1 MGKGK
6 KGKKVDADKKAAL
19 QAKKEAKQEK
29 AARKRLNKQQR
40 SGNDNDNDDDQ
51 KGPHQTDDD
60 YLNQV
65 LQAYKSAG
73 SKKIDSS
80 KTSSSTSSSPSF
92 ELIDTPFPLPRANA
106 TLEHCSDDTKKKKS
120 NQDYFYLF
128 GGEYF
133 DGIENI
139 VLDDLLRYNCATQEW
154 MQLQYCNDAAAA
166 AVDSGVGGQ
175 NKGGAAPKN
184 SVSAIKPSPRCAHS
198 CVSYKQC
205 LYVFGG
211 ELATSDQYHHYRDLW
226 KFDVSTT
233 TWTEIIAKDPP
244 SARSGHAAI
253 VWKHFMI
260 IFGGFF
266 EALRDTKWYND
277 VHVFNLQTETWMT
290 RTGGELPPMSRLSV
304 KPEPRSACN
313 IALFG
318 NDKLVLHGGFSK
330 YKQGSSSNTVSN
342 NSSTTAEV
350 KVHSDA
356 WVLHLAPILQNKAP
370 TWERWISSST
380 KSQIVN
386 SRSTTPNG
394 RAGTSSTSYKS
405 RMLVFAGVVD
415 NMELNHHKGK

>member
-6 KGKKVDADKKAAL
+6 KGKKVDEDKKAAL

-40 SGNDNDNDDDQ
+40 SESGNGNDGDDRED
-51 KGPHQTDDD
+51 GIGHQTEDE
-60 YLNQV
+60 YLNQI

-73 SKKIDSS
+73 SKRIGS
-80 KTSSSTSSSPSF
+80 KSSSSAPSSPSF
-92 ELIDTPFPLPRANA
+92 DLIDSVFPLPRANA

-139 VLDDLLRYNCATQEW
+139 VLDDLLRYNCVTNEW
-154 MQLQYCNDAAAA
+154 TQLQYYG
-166 AVDSGVGGQ
+166 DSGD
-175 NKGGAAPKN
+175 
-184 SVSAIKPSPRCAHS
+184 SVSGSKPSPRCAHS

-211 ELATSDQYHHYRDLW
+211 EMATSDQYHHYRDLW

-233 TWTEIIAKDPP
+233 TWTEIVAKDPP

-253 VWKHFMI
+253 VWKNYMI

-266 EALRDTKWYND
+266 EALKDTKWYND

-290 RTGGELPPMSRLSV
+290 RSGGEIPPISRLSL
-304 KPEPRSACN
+304 KPEARSACN

-318 NDKLVLHGGFSK
+318 NDKLIVHGGFSK
-330 YKQGSSSNTVSN
+330 YKLGTNTSIN
-342 NSSTTAEV
+342 PSTDSKNTSEV

-370 TWERWISSST
+370 SWERWISSST
-380 KSQIVN
+380 KSQLMN

-394 RAGTSSTSYKS
+394 RAGTSSTSYKN

-415 NMELNHHKGK
+415 NMELNHHKGW